1 MPAEGVRAGCESL
14 AAASEA
20 NNSHGFKVVE
30 LVGGGGGK
38 GEAAGS
44 DEEW

>member
-30 LVGGGGGK
+30 LEGGGGK